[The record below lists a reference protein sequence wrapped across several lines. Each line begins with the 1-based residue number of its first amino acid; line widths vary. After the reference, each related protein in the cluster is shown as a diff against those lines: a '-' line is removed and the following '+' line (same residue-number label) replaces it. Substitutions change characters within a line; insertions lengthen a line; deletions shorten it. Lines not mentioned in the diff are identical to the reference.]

1 MTVET
6 IWPHEDECPVA
17 PELTNSYIQTLWYSG
32 GWWCVDCSRSSK
44 GRHGDDR
51 AVVLQFRYFD
61 ESETMKLQTKIS
73 ISQIRDGLSLAQ
85 ESALIFGGY
94 QSVGGS

>member
-1 MTVET
+1 
-6 IWPHEDECPVA
+6 
-17 PELTNSYIQTLWYSG
+17 
-32 GWWCVDCSRSSK
+32 
-44 GRHGDDR
+44 
-51 AVVLQFRYFD
+51 
-61 ESETMKLQTKIS
+61 MKLQTKIS